1 MHARIR
7 AASAMRRNRCLG
19 EFLQGVFKTV
29 LHGTSR
35 ELALPPF
42 VGLAVV
48 AQAHRQAH
56 GLASFSQPLEG
67 AGLCLASGFV
77 RHFFH
82 QRLAGVQLAQIPQLI
97 G

>member
-1 MHARIR
+1 MG
-7 AASAMRRNRCLG
+7 RNRGLR
-19 EFLQGVFKTV
+19 EFLQGVLKTV
-29 LHGTSR
+29 LHSAAR
-35 ELALPPF
+35 ELALPAF

-67 AGLCLASGFV
+67 AGLGVASSFV

-82 QRLAGVQLAQIPQLI
+82 QSLAGVQLAQVPQLV